1 MPRLHVALEWVDP
14 IEADP
19 EVPAPDGTEGAIAY
33 ASHQDATAA
42 VFQHTYSN
50 GDGRKGWTVTTKY
63 TAAVFGGDAG
73 TPWEED
79 SPEFDTEDAARDWAE
94 VALGIIYAPDPEE
107 WGGPDNA
114 EDWNPPVEELPEE
127 PF

>member
-42 VFQHTYSN
+42 VFQHTYIN
-50 GDGRKGWTVTTKY
+50 GDGKEWDMTVKY
-63 TAAVFGGDAG
+63 TATVFGGDA
-73 TPWEED
+73 TPWEEG
-79 SPEFDTEDAARDWAE
+79 SPEFDALDGAKDWAE

-114 EDWNPPVEELPEE
+114 EDWTPPMELPEE